1 MTMTRHRIEM
11 TSEVVW
17 VRHPDRE
24 ILQFIREMPIALI
37 IKDADERSALR
48 RVCLR
53 PLDGQLLRDSPVP
66 VHLVTDVVHARPR
79 NVVAVVDVSA
89 RRDREISCNDRIVG
103 AAAKLAAACHAQ
115 LALLH
120 VYDWTAVYESEHS
133 GAAGWG
139 RDADAIKAAQHECF
153 VTLAERHRVPVACR
167 HFIEGA
173 PSECVRSFA
182 VTQRTDVI
190 VLGAVQRE
198 GDKRLGSTAES
209 ILLRAP
215 CSTLAIRPGG
225 GLW

>member
-1 MTMTRHRIEM
+1 M
-11 TSEVVW
+11 
-17 VRHPDRE
+17 
-24 ILQFIREMPIALI
+24 
-37 IKDADERSALR
+37 
-48 RVCLR
+48 
-53 PLDGQLLRDSPVP
+53 
-66 VHLVTDVVHARPR
+66 
-79 NVVAVVDVSA
+79 
-89 RRDREISCNDRIVG
+89 
-103 AAAKLAAACHAQ
+103 
-115 LALLH
+115 
-120 VYDWTAVYESEHS
+120 
-133 GAAGWG
+133 G

-167 HFIEGA
+167 HFTEGA

-182 VTQRTDVI
+182 ITQRTDVI